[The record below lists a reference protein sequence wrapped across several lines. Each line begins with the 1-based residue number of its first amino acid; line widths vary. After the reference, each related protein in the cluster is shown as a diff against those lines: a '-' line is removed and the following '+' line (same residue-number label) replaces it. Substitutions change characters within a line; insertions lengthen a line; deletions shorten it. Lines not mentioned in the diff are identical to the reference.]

1 MKVQLAIL
9 SRITEGQHLQQV
21 IQTMIIIRIIVL
33 CCTKVHGGTI
43 DVVIPIL
50 TVDIIMVLM
59 IMEVTMVSR
68 GMTGR
73 ELIILLKTA
82 QWK

>member
-1 MKVQLAIL
+1 M
-9 SRITEGQHLQQV
+9 
-21 IQTMIIIRIIVL
+21 
-33 CCTKVHGGTI
+33 KVHGGTI
-43 DVVIPIL
+43 DVVIRIL
-50 TVDIIMVLM
+50 TVDIIMALM